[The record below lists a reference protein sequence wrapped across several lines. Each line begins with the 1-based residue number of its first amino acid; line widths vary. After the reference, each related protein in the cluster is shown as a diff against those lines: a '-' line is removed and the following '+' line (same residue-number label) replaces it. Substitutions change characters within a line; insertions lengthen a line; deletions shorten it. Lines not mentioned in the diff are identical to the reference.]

1 MSCDDTRKYTCK
13 QKKTSVTSPVG
24 QTSKRNAFEKTLEHQ
39 WTALGK
45 NTSNVSTSTSDLFI
59 VIIIGGEQGGSWAAS
74 LLPMQPRPACVQKTR
89 GRNGRTLAYIN
100 SLELIQWKQCRKT
113 SVKDMNNTKNTLN
126 SALLSWEQQ
135 KL

>member
-74 LLPMQPRPACVQKTR
+74 LLPM
-89 GRNGRTLAYIN
+89 
-100 SLELIQWKQCRKT
+100 
-113 SVKDMNNTKNTLN
+113 
-126 SALLSWEQQ
+126 
-135 KL
+135 